1 MWRNARVALLDPN
14 IKTLPGARAALGAS
28 FAASAADAVLTAG
41 QAWGL
46 ACALAGLWEGGA
58 LGAQLPWVA
67 LFAACFAQ
75 RQLLALG
82 RGAFLD
88 RFSRRAA
95 SDLRRQ
101 LAEALYDGGPAAVQ
115 RTGTGSASF
124 VPRCVTYRADVMAH
138 PAKTAGINMLFS
150 FFG

>member
-1 MWRNARVALLDPN
+1 MWKDARVALLDPN

-67 LFAACFAQ
+67 LFAACFAA
-75 RQLLALG
+75 LLVT
-82 RGAFLD
+82 
-88 RFSRRAA
+88 
-95 SDLRRQ
+95 
-101 LAEALYDGGPAAVQ
+101 AE
-115 RTGTGSASF
+115 
-124 VPRCVTYRADVMAH
+124 
-138 PAKTAGINMLFS
+138 
-150 FFG
+150 